1 MPCAAAASRNQLFPV
16 RNLELDRCA
25 GCGASRQRG
34 GAPRSLK
41 PAFSREQWLQA
52 AVLGGRRRGGDG
64 AVAEPVVGDNLHACR
79 VLREGHYLK
88 VCRFQGRD
96 ATTGHHAASLV
107 EECGGILVVAR
118 VLVITMTL
126 VPWLLVAVGRSLFA
140 HRHTVVV
147 GHGSHRGIR
156 HDPTYPTEE
165 EANEHSC
172 QKADEAHACR

>member
-1 MPCAAAASRNQLFPV
+1 LNWIDALVAARPANVEERHEASSPRSH
-16 RNLELDRCA
+16 
-25 GCGASRQRG
+25 ASNGFRPRFWAG
-34 GAPRSLK
+34 GA
-41 PAFSREQWLQA
+41 
-52 AVLGGRRRGGDG
+52 GGGDG